1 MSTTTYR
8 PITDS
13 ERVERAKI
21 HARRLVNLWE
31 EMSSQERWNEVCDIW
46 GHLEGDRYMASE
58 RRVTDA

>member
-21 HARRLVNLWE
+21 HARRLVNLWN
-31 EMSSQERWNEVCDIW
+31 EMTSQERWDEVCNIW
-46 GHLEGDRYMASE
+46 GHLDATRYME
-58 RRVTDA
+58 DDA

>member
-31 EMSSQERWNEVCDIW
+31 TMSSKERWDEVCDIW
-46 GHLEGDRYMASE
+46 GHLAAYRYMADD
-58 RRVTDA
+58 RRDA